1 MAKWS
6 LSTKLVMAFVVVG
19 LATVVIGVYSVQRMS
34 AIGRVVGDLGS
45 NRLPSIKSL
54 LRLRTATM
62 EIDGQENALL
72 YPDLDQAGAA
82 AAIKRCDDA
91 IGRMEEH
98 LKLYEPLVGPTE
110 KEKFEKYQAIRKQ
123 WLADHATLV
132 NMYHAYAASR
142 SKDDYQKMVNQ
153 SLVVCGKQA
162 SEAVSLLRELA
173 DTNDKEGTA
182 AAKGAADTVAS
193 ARRMAII
200 ASVLVLLLA
209 VGMAIGVARFVER
222 TVTGPVKQV
231 IAGMTTSAA
240 EVNSAAGQV
249 ATSASGLASGASQ
262 QASSLEETSASLE
275 EMAAMTTQNA
285 ENASQANVMVGH
297 TRDAAERANA
307 AMGRMGSAIERIKH
321 SSDETAKI
329 IKTIDEIAFQTN
341 LLALNAAVEAARAGE
356 AGKGFAVVAEEVRSL
371 AQRSADASRTTAG
384 MIEESRQRAGQ
395 GVVASRDVAAA
406 LASITGSIDKVTQL
420 VAEVASASREQAQGI
435 VQVNQAVSQMDQVTQ
450 RMAASTEEAASTSE
464 QLAAQADELM
474 SLAATVDAVVSGGY
488 EARPPALARPKAPA
502 HRTPPAHHAAPT
514 APKPA
519 AKPQI
524 RQTPPAS
531 TTAVQPLD
539 ADDLDF

>member
-98 LKLYEPLVGPTE
+98 LKIYEPLVGPTE

-329 IKTIDEIAFQTN
+329 LKTIDEIAFQTN
-341 LLALNAAVEAARAGE
+341 LLALNAAIEAARAGD
-356 AGKGFAVVAEEVRSL
+356 AGKGFAVVAEEVRNL
-371 AQRSADASRTTAG
+371 AQRSA
-384 MIEESRQRAGQ
+384 
-395 GVVASRDVAAA
+395 AAA
-406 LASITGSIDKVTQL
+406 KSTAALIDESQTNANEGVSTAKEVATSLAEIGDQANRVTSL

-435 VQVNQAVSQMDQVTQ
+435 SQVNSAVSQMDQVTQ
-450 RMAASTEEAASTSE
+450 SNAAGAEEAASASE
-464 QLAAQADELM
+464 ELSAQSMQLNDLIAQLANLVGGDGTSPAPRVTSQP
-474 SLAATVDAVVSGGY
+474 SPRRAAAYGNALPVQP
-488 EARPPALARPKAPA
+488 RPALARPSSPKAQ
-502 HRTPPAHHAAPT
+502 T
-514 APKPA
+514 AL
-519 AKPQI
+519 
-524 RQTPPAS
+524 
-531 TTAVQPLD
+531 PLD
-539 ADDLDF
+539 DDDLLDF